1 MSITKTHANSH
12 STLEDKIT
20 APYHEAKA
28 TLAQVEADV
37 KRKNI
42 EIAALTG
49 LALTKRTIDQ
59 KIEDYKKAHEANRS
73 HARAEIVAAIA
84 TFTAA
89 VHELGKKAKSEPAK
103 K

>member
-1 MSITKTHANSH
+1 MSITKNDTSSH
-12 STLEDKIT
+12 STLEEKIT

-28 TLAQVEADV
+28 KLEQVEADA

-49 LALTKRTIDQ
+49 LALTKRNIDQ
-59 KIEDYKKAHEANRS
+59 KLEDYKKAHEANRS
-73 HARAEIVAAIA
+73 HAKAEIVAAIA
-84 TFTAA
+84 AFTAA
-89 VHELGKKAKSEPAK
+89 VHELGKKAKAPSEK